1 MSAHKLDGIPASPGI
16 ILGKVHLLLWEVP
29 EVPQRIIDDDEI
41 DDEIAR
47 FHATLAAAR
56 ERLRRVRARAAGQA
70 GEEEAR
76 IFDAQLFILE
86 DTELIG
92 RVEGLVRQNLSAESA
107 FEITMLEWRHHFAR
121 HASPMMRERVGDITD
136 VQIRVLSLLLGLPD
150 HDPVDLPKGANA
162 ILVTHDLTPSLT
174 VQLDRD
180 AIAAIATDAGTHV
193 SHVAILA
200 RSLGIPAVVGL
211 RNATQTL
218 KGGERAILDGGAGT
232 LVIEPS
238 DEEISAFKER
248 SRREAA
254 MAEQLAGLTGVEPIT
269 RDGIRLTLRANVDL
283 PEEAAAAV
291 TSGADGVGLMRTE
304 FLMVGRTTL
313 PDEEEQYRA
322 YRRVVQAFAQH
333 PVVIRTFD
341 IGGDKLPV
349 GGYPTEANPFL
360 GWRAIRMCLDE
371 QDIFRAQLRA
381 LLRAATHGDLRIML
395 PLVVSVD
402 EVRRTRALLEQAAA
416 ELKERGVPYRDDV
429 PLGVMIET
437 PAAAVAADTFAG
449 DASFFSIGTNDLTQY
464 TLAVD
469 RGNANIANRFT
480 PLHPAV
486 LRLIRRTV
494 EMGVNAGLEVSVCGE
509 MASQPLMAFA
519 LIGLGVRQ
527 LSVSPKSVPLV
538 KQVVRGVSVAIA
550 REAADAA
557 MRLGTAEEAERT
569 LRVAARAAFGDA
581 PFLRYGLPVRGDLDM
596 LEGTGALSVHPA
608 KRK

>member
-1 MSAHKLDGIPASPGI
+1 MELQFAGIPASPGI
-16 ILGKVHLLLWEVP
+16 ILGPVHLLLWEVP
-29 EVPQRIIDDDEI
+29 EVPQRIIADDAVEE
-41 DDEIAR
+41 EIAR
-47 FHATLAAAR
+47 FHGTLARAR
-56 ERLRRVRARAAGQA
+56 ERLRLVRARAAGQA

-86 DTELIG
+86 DQELIG
-92 RVEGLVRQNLSAESA
+92 RVEGLIRQNLAAESA

-136 VQIRVLSLLLGLPD
+136 VEIRVLSLLLDLPD

-174 VQLDRD
+174 VQLDRE
-180 AIAAIATDAGTHV
+180 AIAAIATDAGTRV

-200 RSLGIPAVVGL
+200 RSLGMPAVVGL
-211 RNATQTL
+211 RTATQRL
-218 KGGERAILDGGAGT
+218 RGGERAILDGGAGT
-232 LVIEPS
+232 LLINPTDAEVA
-238 DEEISAFKER
+238 AFQAR
-248 SRREAA
+248 SRREEALSEELA
-254 MAEQLAGLTGVEPIT
+254 RMAGVEPVT
-269 RDGIRLTLRANVDL
+269 RDGVRLTLRANVDL
-283 PEEAAAAV
+283 PDEAAVAV

-313 PDEEEQYRA
+313 PDEDEQYRA
-322 YRRVVQAFAQH
+322 YRRVVEAFGQR

-371 QDIFRAQLRA
+371 QDLFRVQLRA
-381 LLRAATHGDLRIML
+381 LLRAAVHGDLRIML
-395 PLVVSVD
+395 PLVVSVS
-402 EVRRTRALLEQAAA
+402 EVRRTRELLALAARELA
-416 ELKERGVPYRDDV
+416 ERNVPHRASV

-449 DASFFSIGTNDLTQY
+449 EAEFFSIGTNDLTQY

-469 RGNANIANRFT
+469 RANANIADLFT
-480 PLHPAV
+480 PLHPGV

-494 EMGVNAGLEVSVCGE
+494 DVGAEHGIDVTVCGE

-519 LIGLGVRQ
+519 LVGLGVRH
-527 LSVSPKSVPLV
+527 LSVAPRAVPLM
-538 KQVVRGVSVAIA
+538 KRLTCAITVAA
-550 REAADAA
+550 AERAAADALA
-557 MRLGTAEEAERT
+557 ARTAADAERILARCLT
-569 LRVAARAAFGDA
+569 ECAAGD
-581 PFLRYGLPVRGDLDM
+581 PILDRGLSDPL
-596 LEGTGALSVHPA
+596 
-608 KRK
+608 